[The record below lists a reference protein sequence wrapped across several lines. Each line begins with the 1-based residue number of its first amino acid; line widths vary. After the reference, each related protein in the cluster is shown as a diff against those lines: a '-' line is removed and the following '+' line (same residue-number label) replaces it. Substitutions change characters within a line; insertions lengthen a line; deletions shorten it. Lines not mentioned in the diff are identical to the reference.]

1 MTVRGIVHGNHVIL
15 EDGASL
21 PESAQVEVY
30 VLNGPERR
38 VPTQAERDAALKD
51 LLSMN
56 LPVADWEQM
65 EQEIIQ
71 GATACL
77 P

>member
-15 EDGASL
+15 EAGANL
-21 PESAQVEVY
+21 PESAQVEVH
-30 VLNGPERR
+30 VLDGPECR
-38 VPTQAERDAALKD
+38 VPTQAEKNAALKD

-65 EQEIIQ
+65 EQEIIH
-71 GATACL
+71 GATECL